1 MRLAKVLGIIV
12 LASMIFLTGCMTH
25 IHVVGDG
32 AKGSAV
38 EQERQWYVLWGLVP
52 INKVDTAQMAKGAKN
67 YEIKTESNALD
78 VIINIFTSAVT
89 VYSRTVE
96 VKR

>member
-1 MRLAKVLGIIV
+1 MRATKAVAIIL
-12 LASMIFLTGCMTH
+12 LASMIFITGCMTH
-25 IHVVGDG
+25 IHVIGE
-32 AKGSAV
+32 GSKSGAV

-52 INKVDTAQMAKGAKN
+52 INKIDTKVMAKGAKD
-67 YEIKTESNALD
+67 YEIKTEMNALD

>member
-1 MRLAKVLGIIV
+1 MRATKVVAVIL
-12 LASMIFLTGCMTH
+12 LASMMFLTGCMKH
-25 IHVVGDG
+25 NHVIGEG
-32 AKGSAV
+32 AKTGAV

-52 INKVDTAQMAKGAKN
+52 ITKVDTKAMAKGAKD
-67 YEIKTESNALD
+67 YEIKTEQAPLD
-78 VIINIFTSAVT
+78 IIINIVTGFVT

>member
-1 MRLAKVLGIIV
+1 MRMVKVFCVIA
-12 LASMIFLTGCMTH
+12 LASTMFLAGCMTH

-52 INKVDTAQMAKGAKN
+52 INKVDSAQMAKGAKN